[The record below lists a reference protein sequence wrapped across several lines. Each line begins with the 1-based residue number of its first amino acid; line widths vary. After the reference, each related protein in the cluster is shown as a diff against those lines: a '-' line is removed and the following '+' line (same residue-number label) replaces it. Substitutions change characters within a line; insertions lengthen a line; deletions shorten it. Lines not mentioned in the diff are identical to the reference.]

1 MKKKVLA
8 IAACFSVLIACNNN
22 DNNGSNVADGAKPD
36 SVPDNTSNT
45 NNPANT
51 AAQPLS
57 KDDSSFVMEAAVGGL
72 MEVQSGQLAQQNG
85 MSQRVKDFGAMMVR
99 DHEKANQELMS
110 LASGA
115 GMSLPTALPADK
127 QKHMD
132 EMKNMKGKA
141 FDNHYASMMVNDH
154 QKTIDLFEK
163 QASGGTNPQL
173 KTWASNTLPTLK
185 AHMDSAQALKK
196 RM

>member
-8 IAACFSVLIACNNN
+8 LATCFSVLIACNDNGN
-22 DNNGSNVADGAKPD
+22 DGSNVADGAKPD
-36 SVPDNTSNT
+36 SVGDNNTT

-51 AAQPLS
+51 SAQPLS
-57 KDDSSFVMEAAVGGL
+57 KDDSTFVMEAAVGGL

-85 MSQRVKDFGAMMVR
+85 MSQRIKDFGSMMVR

-115 GMSLPTALPADK
+115 GMTLPTALPADK

-132 EMKNMKGKA
+132 EMKNMKGKS
-141 FDNHYASMMVNDH
+141 FDNHYADMMVNDH
-154 QKTIDLFEK
+154 QKTISLFEK
-163 QASGGTNPQL
+163 QASSGTNPQL
-173 KTWASNTLPTLK
+173 KTWASNTLPVLK

-196 RM
+196 GMK